1 MPSTDLFGAC
11 VVECGFQMCRPS
23 PPPGGEGAEVL
34 KESSGPRDSCVADL
48 PLCPPWCSRRCRLA
62 MLAVLEALA
71 GWWSLPG
78 PGRQLRGRLG
88 PAEVWVEGQ
97 VHPGCGCS
105 PAVSRRNVDPEC
117 RSQGLEGLR
126 GPAPCLH
133 PPRHDV
139 TGGVGPRDFRI
150 SGGSG
155 PRVTGPFLK
164 PFFGVRAPHRRR
176 WRARLSHFADGKTE
190 AGEDE
195 GW

>member
-1 MPSTDLFGAC
+1 M
-11 VVECGFQMCRPS
+11 
-23 PPPGGEGAEVL
+23 
-34 KESSGPRDSCVADL
+34 
-48 PLCPPWCSRRCRLA
+48 
-62 MLAVLEALA
+62 
-71 GWWSLPG
+71 
-78 PGRQLRGRLG
+78 
-88 PAEVWVEGQ
+88 EGQ

-164 PFFGVRAPHRRR
+164 PFFGVRARHRRR

-190 AGEDE
+190 VGEDE